1 VTEKYWIREMSLF
14 QVRRSDLAKLDVL
27 EAKFNIYEELSRQM
41 MDKLEVAVDKI
52 SEANNKIATILSKH
66 DERIDQTIRN
76 DENFSKQL
84 EELKQENKEDHG
96 RVVSRIEKL
105 ELKIEELVKFRWIV
119 AGAVL
124 IVSLIFSQSS
134 IVVDILTPDSQPNY
148 RIETNKK

>member
-1 VTEKYWIREMSLF
+1 MSLF
-14 QVRRSDLAKLDVL
+14 QLRRSDLAKLDVL
-27 EAKFNIYEELSRQM
+27 ETKFNMYEDLSRQM
-41 MDKLEVAVDKI
+41 IDKLEIAVDKI
-52 SEANNKIATILSKH
+52 SEANNKIATILTKH

-76 DENFSKQL
+76 DENFAKQL